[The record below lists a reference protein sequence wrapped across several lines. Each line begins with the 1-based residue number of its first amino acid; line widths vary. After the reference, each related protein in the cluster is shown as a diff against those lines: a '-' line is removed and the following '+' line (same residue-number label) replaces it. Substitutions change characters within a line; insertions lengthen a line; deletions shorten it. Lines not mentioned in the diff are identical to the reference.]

1 MTYNVSTFIIYV
13 LAKVLFRIKIYGR
26 ENIPKKGG
34 VILASN
40 HLSYLDPGIVG
51 AGAWPRKV
59 NFMARDSLFSV
70 PVLSGWMK
78 AVGVIPVK
86 RKSADLSAMRQAI
99 RYGKSGHCL
108 GLFPEGERKLA
119 GTAGEVFGGIGFL
132 AAKLGVPVIPV
143 FIKGSDKCLPRGARF
158 FKLDKISVVYGKQI
172 PIEGGS
178 SYQDIAQGI
187 MAQIKILGEQTKI

>member
-1 MTYNVSTFIIYV
+1 MIYNISTLIINI
-13 LAKVLFRIKIYGR
+13 LAKILFRIKVYGR

-51 AGAWPRKV
+51 VGAWPRKV

-70 PVLSGWMK
+70 PILSGWMK

-86 RKSADLSAMRQAI
+86 RKSADLSALKQAL
-99 RYGKSGHCL
+99 RFGRSGHCL
-108 GLFPEGERKLA
+108 GLFPEGERQLPGSLGDAQA
-119 GTAGEVFGGIGFL
+119 GVGFL
-132 AAKLGVPVIPV
+132 ASRLGVPVIPV
-143 FIKGSDKCLPRGARF
+143 FIKGSDKCLPRGS
-158 FKLDKISVVYGKQI
+158 KLLRLKKISVFYGKQI

-178 SYQDIAQGI
+178 SYYDIAQGI
-187 MAQIKILGEQTKI
+187 MAHIRSLGEESN